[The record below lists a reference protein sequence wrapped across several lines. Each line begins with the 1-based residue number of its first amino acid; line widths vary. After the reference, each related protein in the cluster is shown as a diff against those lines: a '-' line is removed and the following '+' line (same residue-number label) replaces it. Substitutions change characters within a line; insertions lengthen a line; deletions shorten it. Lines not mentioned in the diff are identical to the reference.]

1 MSISMNITISEI
13 AKLAGVSKTT
23 VSRVLNNKPDV
34 DPATREKI
42 LALIDQYNFQ
52 PNAFAKAI
60 SQQSSNQ
67 HIGLL
72 IPHKAEYIF
81 SNAFYT
87 EVMRGVST
95 EVDDQGYYLL
105 LCYAHDINYMDIY
118 HQKRV
123 EGFVLLSPGSYNKNI
138 IETLNAEQVPF
149 VSTAKI
155 SEQESI
161 SYVDIDN
168 HQGGMLVMDHLI
180 GLGHRRIAYIGKT
193 SLNSSIE
200 RMNSHRSALEKH
212 NLPYDPNLVLVPDT
226 STTESGH
233 DAVQRLLNMENPPTA
248 IFLANDVMA
257 VGAIK
262 AIQEFGLRVPEDV
275 SVVGF
280 DDIPLASFVNPALTT
295 IHQPAYQKGVCA
307 ARMLIDRLEKRP
319 TPSCKILDVELVVRS
334 STGPAKVR

>member
-1 MSISMNITISEI
+1 MNITIGEI
-13 AKLAGVSKTT
+13 ARQAGVSKTT

-42 LALIDQYNFQ
+42 MALINEYNFQ

-60 SQQSSNQ
+60 SRQSSSQ

-72 IPHKAEYIF
+72 IPHKAEYVF

-95 EVDDQGYYLL
+95 ELDEQGYYLM
-105 LCYAHDINYMDIY
+105 LCYAHDVNYMDIY

-138 IETLNAEQVPF
+138 IETLNAEEVPF
-149 VSTAKI
+149 VSTSKI
-155 SEQESI
+155 SEQETMT
-161 SYVDIDN
+161 YVDIDN
-168 HQGGMLVMDHLI
+168 HQGGMLVMEHLI
-180 GLGHRRIAYIGKT
+180 ALGHRRIAYIGKP
-193 SLNSSIE
+193 SLTSSIE
-200 RMNSHRSALEKH
+200 RMNSHRVALEKH
-212 NLPYDPNLVLVPDT
+212 GLPYDPSLVLVPET
-226 STTESGH
+226 SSTESGH
-233 DAVQRLLNMENPPTA
+233 DAARFLMQDDNPPTA

-262 AIQEFGLRVPEDV
+262 AIQESGFRVPEDV

-280 DDIPLASFVNPALTT
+280 DDIPLAMYVNPTLTT
-295 IHQPAYQKGVCA
+295 VRQPAYEKGRCA
-307 ARMLIDRLEKRP
+307 ARMLIE
-319 TPSCKILDVELVVRS
+319 ILQKKPIPHCQIMDVELIVRG
-334 STGPAKVR
+334 STGPVKTT